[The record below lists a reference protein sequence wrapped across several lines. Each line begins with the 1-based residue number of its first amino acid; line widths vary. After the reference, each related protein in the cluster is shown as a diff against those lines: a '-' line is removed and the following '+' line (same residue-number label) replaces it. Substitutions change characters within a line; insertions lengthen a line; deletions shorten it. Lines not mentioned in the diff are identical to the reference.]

1 MLLCF
6 PSTALRWAST
16 SCAQARARSLAGFSE
31 DAGEG
36 KDDGDS
42 VSRRSYADDC
52 DEHDGDEE
60 EEELL
65 ELTEQDLLRMLDAQE
80 PSLQARCRCCSRIC
94 TGDRSI
100 PAQKHW
106 CWSLLAAR

>member
-1 MLLCF
+1 M
-6 PSTALRWAST
+6 TD
-16 SCAQARARSLAGFSE
+16 QARARSLAGFSGFSGFSE

-42 VSRRSYADDC
+42 VSRRSYADDEHDERVD
-52 DEHDGDEE
+52 DEHDC

-80 PSLQARCRCCSRIC
+80 PSLQACVLPKACGRTLASIVCCGFSQDIVA
-94 TGDRSI
+94 
-100 PAQKHW
+100 PA
-106 CWSLLAAR
+106 